1 MYRGTNECTDLHTQQ
16 RAQTTKTAVFNLL
29 MATKPKVPRLVFGF
43 ADFHKHNTLLHSKNH
58 EFLRLFLHRG
68 ALSLQECYMMYI

>member
-1 MYRGTNECTDLHTQQ
+1 MYRGTNECTDLRTQQ

-43 ADFHKHNTLLHSKNH
+43 ADFHKHTQTTHTVTLKS
-58 EFLRLFLHRG
+58 
-68 ALSLQECYMMYI
+68 